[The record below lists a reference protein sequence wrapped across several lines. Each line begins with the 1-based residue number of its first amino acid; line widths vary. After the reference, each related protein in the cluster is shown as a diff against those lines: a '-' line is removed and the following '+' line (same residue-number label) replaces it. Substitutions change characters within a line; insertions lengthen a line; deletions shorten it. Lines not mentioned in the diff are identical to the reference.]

1 MGFSMFFVGL
11 GCLMG
16 PPLAGEWVTG
26 NEKQNNLGYVA
37 KTTFQ
42 MCAIKDMCAA
52 YSSFCVRAHW
62 RSLVYVFL
70 EAPQKCIVFLGCWIT
85 DDVSVYVF
93 TVEVWITNSLRG
105 VIGVPACHP
114 DKKPVKLSWLSY
126 HSVFILVLF
135 ASSHQRKIDRWSV
148 SYHWHLFFKS
158 HPASSAVSPHNAMT
172 FPPNIWTWTAFA
184 FQPAPA
190 TAAELL
196 WPRWPQFCHTIPPS
210 QRI

>member
-1 MGFSMFFVGL
+1 M
-11 GCLMG
+11 
-16 PPLAGEWVTG
+16 
-26 NEKQNNLGYVA
+26 
-37 KTTFQ
+37 
-42 MCAIKDMCAA
+42 
-52 YSSFCVRAHW
+52 
-62 RSLVYVFL
+62 

-85 DDVSVYVF
+85 DDVSVRVF
-93 TVEVWITNSLRG
+93 TVEAWITNSLRG

-158 HPASSAVSPHNAMT
+158 HPASSAVSPHTAMT

-196 WPRWPQFCHTIPPS
+196 WPRWPQFCHTIPPLPEDLDLDCDLRLALLGWDRNHTRPLS
-210 QRI
+210 AICAFQSRKQIQKKQL